1 MSPTHSRIV
10 PHAQIQIL
18 AAGAQHPGQHRAGA
32 AVLAG
37 IGVGVAERD
46 GIVGDHGRIGVASR
60 RHPGQALLDQRH
72 GPNGIAGKRSQPRR
86 VGVERLTLGRIGP
99 AAALDRLLVQV
110 QRLCLVSSLRGNRA
124 KALERPP
131 RQLVVARGGRLVER
145 LGQHAVGLIEA
156 TESDQERRVCEQGL
170 MHALPE

>member
-1 MSPTHSRIV
+1 MSEDGLLEPSFADAIAAIEQVKELPPSKRTHW
-10 PHAQIQIL
+10 
-18 AAGAQHPGQHRAGA
+18 
-32 AVLAG
+32 
-37 IGVGVAERD
+37 
-46 GIVGDHGRIGVASR
+46 
-60 RHPGQALLDQRH
+60 
-72 GPNGIAGKRSQPRR
+72 
-86 VGVERLTLGRIGP
+86 
-99 AAALDRLLVQV
+99 
-110 QRLCLVSSLRGNRA
+110 CCSLRMIA